1 MLNSELLNEVV
12 PPRIKDLLQRK
23 YKMKFVKKL
32 GEGSFGEVYQIL
44 MNNEMNFALKI
55 FKLKN
60 QNSFEQKINDEI
72 KYSLTLKSNYV
83 IMGLKSD
90 KIIYENKKY
99 NILFM
104 EKAKFRDLSL
114 FIYNYI
120 NYNFLDI
127 KNKTKYFPWLNN
139 FSENTI
145 KFFAYQII
153 QVFKF
158 LDNNLIIHFDIKPSN
173 LLLADNFNVKLS
185 DFSIS
190 KQITNKQKY
199 IILPKGTY
207 NYMSPEFYNENREIL
222 TNEAFT
228 VDHFAFGCILYQMIS
243 KEDLIKDVKDEK
255 GKIIKAKKKDIE
267 DFIESGLSNL
277 CKYNYSIMLKDLV
290 SNLINICPKKR
301 PNIKELIDNEWVNH
315 EINIVNKIKLINFG
329 QNLKIFI
336 ELQKSP
342 FIHKITKKRKKYF
355 IE

>member
-1 MLNSELLNEVV
+1 MLNSESLNEI
-12 PPRIKDLLQRK
+12 PLKIKELLQKK
-23 YKMKFVKKL
+23 YKMKFLKKL
-32 GEGSFGEVYQIL
+32 GEGSFGEVYHIL

-60 QNSFEQKINDEI
+60 QNSFEQKINEEI
-72 KYSLTLKSNYV
+72 KYSLSLKSKYV

-90 KIIYENKKY
+90 KIIFENQKY
-99 NILFM
+99 NMLFM

-127 KNKTKYFPWLNN
+127 RNKNKYFPWLNN

-173 LLLADNFNVKLS
+173 LLLADNFNIKLT
-185 DFSIS
+185 DFSTS
-190 KQITNKQKY
+190 RQITNKQKY
-199 IILPKGTY
+199 IILPRGTY
-207 NYMSPEFYNENREIL
+207 NYMAPEFYNEKREIL
-222 TNEAFT
+222 FKEAFT
-228 VDHFAFGCILYQMIS
+228 VDYFAFGCILYEMIS
-243 KEDLIKDVKDEK
+243 KEDLIKEVKDEN
-255 GKIIKAKKKDIE
+255 GKIIKAKKNDIE
-267 DFIESGLSNL
+267 NFIEKGLLKL
-277 CKYNYSIMLKDLV
+277 CKFNYSNMLKELV
-290 SNLINICPKKR
+290 SNLINIIPNKR
-301 PNIKELIDNEWVNH
+301 PNIKELLDNKWVNH
-315 EINIVNKIKLINFG
+315 DFHTINKIKLINFG

-342 FIHKITKKRKKYF
+342 FIQKITKKRKKYI

>member
-1 MLNSELLNEVV
+1 MLNSELINEV
-12 PPRIKDLLQRK
+12 PLKIKELLQK
-23 YKMKFVKKL
+23 QYKMKFVKKL
-32 GEGSFGEVYQIL
+32 GEGSFGEVYHIL
-44 MNNEMNFALKI
+44 MNNEMNFAIKI
-55 FKLKN
+55 FKIKN

-72 KYSLTLKSNYV
+72 RYSLNLKSNHV

-90 KIIYENKKY
+90 KIIIENQKY
-99 NILFM
+99 NILFL

-127 KNKTKYFPWLNN
+127 RNNTKYFPWLNN
-139 FSENTI
+139 FAENTI

-173 LLLADNFNVKLS
+173 LLLADNFTIKLS

-190 KQITNKQKY
+190 KQVTYKQKS
-199 IILPKGTY
+199 IVLPKGTY
-207 NYMSPEFYNENREIL
+207 NYMSPEFYNDKREIL
-222 TNEAFT
+222 INEAFT
-228 VDHFAFGCILYQMIS
+228 VDYFAFGCILYQMIS
-243 KEDLIKDVKDEK
+243 KDDLIKDVKDEN

-267 DFIESGLSNL
+267 NFIECGLL
-277 CKYNYSIMLKDLV
+277 KICKFNYSIMLKKLIC
-290 SNLINICPKKR
+290 NLINICPNKR
-301 PNIKELIDNEWVNH
+301 PNIKELIDNEWVNNDL
-315 EINIVNKIKLINFG
+315 NIVNKIKLINFG

-342 FIHKITKKRKKYF
+342 FIQKITKKRKKYI

>member
-1 MLNSELLNEVV
+1 MLNSELINEV
-12 PPRIKDLLQRK
+12 PLKIKELLQKK

-32 GEGSFGEVYQIL
+32 GEGSFGEVYHIL
-44 MNNEMNFALKI
+44 MNNEMNFAIKI
-55 FKLKN
+55 FKIKN

-72 KYSLTLKSNYV
+72 RYSLNLKSNHV

-90 KIIYENKKY
+90 KIIIENQKY
-99 NILFM
+99 NILFL

-127 KNKTKYFPWLNN
+127 RNNTKYFPWLNN
-139 FSENTI
+139 FAENTI

-173 LLLADNFNVKLS
+173 LLLADNFTIKLS

-190 KQITNKQKY
+190 KQVTYKQKS
-199 IILPKGTY
+199 IVLPKGTY
-207 NYMSPEFYNENREIL
+207 NYMSPEFYNDKREIL
-222 TNEAFT
+222 INEAFT
-228 VDHFAFGCILYQMIS
+228 VDYFAFGCILYQMIS
-243 KEDLIKDVKDEK
+243 KDDLIKDVKDEN

-267 DFIESGLSNL
+267 NFIECGLL
-277 CKYNYSIMLKDLV
+277 KICKFNYSIMLKKLIC
-290 SNLINICPKKR
+290 NLINICPNKR
-301 PNIKELIDNEWVNH
+301 PNIKELIDNEWVNNDL
-315 EINIVNKIKLINFG
+315 NIVNKIKLINFG

-342 FIHKITKKRKKYF
+342 FIQKITKTSKKYI

>member
-1 MLNSELLNEVV
+1 MLNSELINEV
-12 PPRIKDLLQRK
+12 PLKIKELLQKK

-32 GEGSFGEVYQIL
+32 GEGSFGEVYHIL
-44 MNNEMNFALKI
+44 MNNEMNFAIKI
-55 FKLKN
+55 FKIKN

-72 KYSLTLKSNYV
+72 RYSLNLKSNHV

-90 KIIYENKKY
+90 KIIIENQKY
-99 NILFM
+99 NILFL

-127 KNKTKYFPWLNN
+127 RNNTKYFPWLNN

-145 KFFAYQII
+145 KFFAFQII

-173 LLLADNFNVKLS
+173 LLLADNFTIKLS

-190 KQITNKQKY
+190 KQVTYKQKS
-199 IILPKGTY
+199 IVLPKGTY
-207 NYMSPEFYNENREIL
+207 NYMSPEFYNDKREIL
-222 TNEAFT
+222 INEAFT
-228 VDHFAFGCILYQMIS
+228 VDYFAFGCILYQMIS
-243 KEDLIKDVKDEK
+243 KDDLIKDVKDEN

-267 DFIESGLSNL
+267 NFIECGLL
-277 CKYNYSIMLKDLV
+277 KICKFNYSIMLKELIC
-290 SNLINICPKKR
+290 NLINICPNKR
-301 PNIKELIDNEWVNH
+301 PNIKELIDNEWVNNDL
-315 EINIVNKIKLINFG
+315 NIVNKIKLINFG

-342 FIHKITKKRKKYF
+342 FIQKITKKRKKYI

>member
-1 MLNSELLNEVV
+1 MLNSELINEV
-12 PPRIKDLLQRK
+12 PLKIKELLQKK

-32 GEGSFGEVYQIL
+32 GEGSFGEVYHIL
-44 MNNEMNFALKI
+44 MNNEMNFAIKI
-55 FKLKN
+55 FKIKN

-72 KYSLTLKSNYV
+72 RYSLNLKSNHV

-90 KIIYENKKY
+90 KIIIENQKY
-99 NILFM
+99 NILFL

-127 KNKTKYFPWLNN
+127 RNNTKYFPWLNN
-139 FSENTI
+139 FAENTI

-173 LLLADNFNVKLS
+173 LLLADNFTIKLS

-190 KQITNKQKY
+190 KQVTYKQKS
-199 IILPKGTY
+199 IVLPKGTY
-207 NYMSPEFYNENREIL
+207 NYMSPEFYNDKREIL
-222 TNEAFT
+222 INEAFT
-228 VDHFAFGCILYQMIS
+228 VDYFAFGCILYQMIS
-243 KEDLIKDVKDEK
+243 KDDLIKDVKDEN

-267 DFIESGLSNL
+267 NFIECGLL
-277 CKYNYSIMLKDLV
+277 KICKFNYSIMLKKLIC
-290 SNLINICPKKR
+290 NLINICPNKR
-301 PNIKELIDNEWVNH
+301 PNIKELIDNEWVNNDL
-315 EINIVNKIKLINFG
+315 NIVNKIKLINFG

-342 FIHKITKKRKKYF
+342 FIQKITKKRKKYI

>member
-1 MLNSELLNEVV
+1 MLNSELINEV
-12 PPRIKDLLQRK
+12 PLKIKELLQKK

-32 GEGSFGEVYQIL
+32 GEGSFGEVYHIL
-44 MNNEMNFALKI
+44 MNNEMNFAIKI
-55 FKLKN
+55 FKIKN

-72 KYSLTLKSNYV
+72 RYSLNLKSNHV

-90 KIIYENKKY
+90 KIIIENQKY
-99 NILFM
+99 NILFL

-127 KNKTKYFPWLNN
+127 RNNTKYFPWLNN
-139 FSENTI
+139 FAENTI

-173 LLLADNFNVKLS
+173 LLLADNFTIKLS

-190 KQITNKQKY
+190 KQVTYKQKS
-199 IILPKGTY
+199 IVLPKGTY
-207 NYMSPEFYNENREIL
+207 NYMSPEFYNDKREIL
-222 TNEAFT
+222 INEAFT
-228 VDHFAFGCILYQMIS
+228 VDYFAFGCILYQMIS
-243 KEDLIKDVKDEK
+243 KDDLIKDVKDEN

-267 DFIESGLSNL
+267 NFIECGLL
-277 CKYNYSIMLKDLV
+277 KICKFNYSIMLKKLIC
-290 SNLINICPKKR
+290 NLINICPNKR
-301 PNIKELIDNEWVNH
+301 PNIKELIDNEWVNNDL
-315 EINIVNKIKLINFG
+315 NIVNKIKLINFG

-342 FIHKITKKRKKYF
+342 FIHKITKKRKKYI